1 MEIIQT
7 AHVMITDM
15 ECPQCQNGMMRPIG
29 LIMGEFPP
37 MYPHICVSC
46 GFQDKFEKRY
56 PVYTLMSSGEQL
68 KVD

>member
-15 ECPQCQNGMMRPIG
+15 ECPQCQNGRMRPIG
-29 LIMGEFPP
+29 LIMSEFPP
-37 MYPHICVSC
+37 MYTHICVSC